1 MSLNIYNRWPE
12 LKEFLLELDQRNLRS
27 TRDASEV
34 ILDDVD
40 FCKYLNISKRKSAE
54 LRAQRKIRYSKTGG
68 KFYCFLSDIL
78 EYVRKNA
85 IPVIETSNRLS
96 HGKP

>member
-1 MSLNIYNRWPE
+1 MSINIYNRWPE
-12 LKEFLLELDQRNLRS
+12 LKEFLLELDQRTLRN

-40 FCKYLNISKRKSAE
+40 FCKYLHISKRKTAE

-68 KFYCFLSDIL
+68 KIYYFLSDIL

-85 IPVIETSNRLS
+85 IPAIETTNRLR